1 MCKSYTRGNTW
12 DNEKVIN
19 EKLEGLNKS
28 ISIKLIK
35 QICMFR

>member
-1 MCKSYTRGNTW
+1 MI
-12 DNEKVIN
+12 EKIIN